1 MVINDKSLMQ
11 DCLVELGHHTRAKE
25 ADRGSQV
32 GSVLSVPPNRQD
44 VNNFVTILS
53 NIILD
58 CMNSEM
64 PLLNGND
71 W

>member
-1 MVINDKSLMQ
+1 MQ
-11 DCLVELGHHTRAKE
+11 LEDEDE
-25 ADRGSQV
+25 EWDRGSQV
-32 GSVLSVPPNRQD
+32 GSVLPVPPNRQD